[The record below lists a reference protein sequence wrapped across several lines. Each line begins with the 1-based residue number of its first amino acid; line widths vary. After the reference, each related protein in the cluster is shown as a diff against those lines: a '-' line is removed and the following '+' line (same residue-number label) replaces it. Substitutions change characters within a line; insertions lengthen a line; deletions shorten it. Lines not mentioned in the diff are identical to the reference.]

1 MKKEKHH
8 IIQGLQVEINVANE
22 RIGQAAADQTQDII
36 KNKIIPITEKALN
49 EWSDENTH
57 TQLDRLEIDLGAIP
71 FDDLANEMPDLFET
85 KIKETLKGLF
95 SQRQKIE
102 EESLVNVEYLQVLLD
117 QLIFFLQKGHFPWH
131 LHVAYKNPDEMVLE
145 LLNDDSSQLK
155 KQLKPLLTLDEVLNR
170 LVRSLHS
177 DTIDL
182 FLAEIAFSDAATQAM
197 LLIGELARFNHM
209 QNLHLGRE
217 QIEAAVYRQA
227 IKRAA
232 LGQIVFTGKSVAKVV
247 SELLLF
253 LNYDRKQIPGYVR
266 QFSMF
271 AKSERFLAQFVDV
284 IDELKKQGKLD
295 ELDRPDPAIEEGK
308 KKQKSDEKETMQEQ
322 EKEQVEDSTICNL
335 DNAGLVLLYPYLK
348 HLFERL
354 NWMQNN
360 QFINENRR
368 AQAVLLTD
376 YLVYG
381 EQDFVSE
388 HKLVLNKIL
397 CGMQPRES
405 LNPLVEIGE
414 QEKKEADELLIAA
427 IEHWSILKNTSA
439 DGYRYSFLKRD
450 GVLKFVNESW
460 QLNIERKSYDMLLE
474 SLPYT
479 ISIIQLP
486 WMTNKLKVEW

>member
-1 MKKEKHH
+1 MEKEKHH
-8 IIQGLQVEINVANE
+8 IIQGFQVEINVSNK
-22 RIGQAAADQTQDII
+22 RIGQAAADQTQYIM
-36 KNKIIPITEKALN
+36 KNKIIPITEKVLD

-57 TQLDRLEIDLGAIP
+57 IQLDRLEIDLGAIP
-71 FDDLANEMPDLFET
+71 FDDLAHEMPDLFET
-85 KIKETLKGLF
+85 KIKETLKSLF

-102 EESLVNVEYLQVLLD
+102 EESLVHVEYPQVLLD

-131 LHVAYKNPDEMVLE
+131 LHVAYKDPDEMVLK
-145 LLNDDSSQLK
+145 LLNDDSSQLI
-155 KQLKPLLTLDEVLNR
+155 KQLKPLLISDDVLNR

-177 DTIDL
+177 DTVDL

-209 QNLHLGRE
+209 QNIHLSRK
-217 QIEAAVYRQA
+217 QIEAVVYRQA

-232 LGQIVFTGKSVAKVV
+232 LGQIVFTGKSVAKTV
-247 SELLLF
+247 SELLSF
-253 LNYDRKQIPGYVR
+253 FNYDRKQIPGYVR

-271 AKSERFLAQFVDV
+271 AKSERFLTQFVDV

-295 ELDRPDPAIEEGK
+295 ELDRPDPAIDESRK
-308 KKQKSDEKETMQEQ
+308 KRKTDKKVAEQEQ
-322 EKEQVEDSTICNL
+322 GKEQVEDSMICNL

-354 NWMQNN
+354 NWMENN

-381 EQDFVSE
+381 EQNFVSE
-388 HKLVLNKIL
+388 HRLGLNKIL
-397 CGMQPRES
+397 CGMQIQEAID
-405 LNPLVEIGE
+405 PLVEIGE
-414 QEKKEADELLIAA
+414 QEKEEADELLISA
-427 IEHWSILKNTSA
+427 IKHWSTLKNTSA

-460 QLNIERKSYDMLLE
+460 QLNVERKSYDMLME
-474 SLPYT
+474 SLPFT
-479 ISIIQLP
+479 IGIIQLP
-486 WMTNKLKVEW
+486 WMNHKLKVEW